1 VEDVRDE
8 SVHDLAR
15 NDVTASHLEP
25 RKVTRAQVTVKSR
38 FIEAE
43 KASDFRRGVEGRN
56 FALPTDG
63 DTGVEVRHRKKRA
76 REVTP
81 TTGGTV
87 GAG

>member
-8 SVHDLAR
+8 SVHNLAR
-15 NDVTASHLEP
+15 NDVTPTHLES
-25 RKVTRAQVTVKSR
+25 REVARAQVTVESR
-38 FIEAE
+38 LIEAE

-63 DTGVEVRHRKKRA
+63 DSGVEVRHRKKRA
-76 REVTP
+76 REVTS